1 MAQMAVAEAT
11 LNRVVALIRSG
22 FQSGL
27 KMDIMDPGGPAQ
39 LLSEGA
45 RCAKETVEARQPPS
59 VGGLGVVQLLTDT
72 APQVLPGGRHWDEFM
87 EGFVMSKSKSK
98 SRSKSKSKSN
108 SKVCEVRD
116 VPDTDPRVGLRGQ
129 KTLYA
134 AEAIRR
140 SDVVM
145 PYQGYLCFESEYER
159 LSSPLTKLDYERYT
173 CEVFTEVEPPAGHEG
188 SLVLVGYGFGN
199 HSLYINDPV
208 IDPYSRA
215 AAVTVAEPN
224 VQLWEVTYRGWPYVF
239 VGAIR
244 DIAVGEELFMNY
256 SRTYWDGIALQQ
268 QMHTSLQRALRPIVE
283 EVDAYHSR
291 CGSLCGRS
299 DEVVSLAT
307 LRAMVAECV
316 SHAEQQHT
324 SEVAPKMYY
333 AVMDS
338 DSCCGE
344 VEGNPVRTPEPGDV
358 FLLVH
363 FRGGGFGL
371 LGFGVFSSIVG
382 MCIQFS
388 SVVEHR
394 AEMHA
399 PPDVFSLQRKNRCQ
413 VIREDMQDW
422 ARQMWRTVHKRAR
435 HS

>member
-1 MAQMAVAEAT
+1 MAQMAEAT
-11 LNRVVALIRSG
+11 LNRVVALIRTG

-27 KMDIMDPGGPAQ
+27 KMDITDPGGPAQ

-45 RCAKETVEARQPPS
+45 QLAKETVEARQPPS

-72 APQVLPGGRHWDEFM
+72 APHMLHGGRHWDEFM
-87 EGFVMSKSKSK
+87 EGFVNRKSKSK
-98 SRSKSKSKSN
+98 A
-108 SKVCEVRD
+108 CEVRD

-134 AEAIRR
+134 AKAIRR

-145 PYQGYLCFESEYER
+145 PYQGYMCFESEYEM

-173 CEVFTEVEPPAGHEG
+173 CEVFTEVEPPVGHEG

-199 HSLYINDPV
+199 QSLYINDPV
-208 IDPYSRA
+208 IDPYSRDV
-215 AAVTVAEPN
+215 VTVAEPN

-239 VGAIR
+239 VGALR
-244 DIAVGEELFMNY
+244 DIAAGEELFMNY

-283 EVDAYHSR
+283 EVEAYHRR
-291 CGSLCGRS
+291 CGGSSS
-299 DEVVSLAT
+299 DEVVSLTT
-307 LRAMVAECV
+307 LSSMVTE
-316 SHAEQQHT
+316 HAQASCLPQQQQH
-324 SEVAPKMYY
+324 SPKMVPKMYY
-333 AVMDS
+333 AVMDD
-338 DSCCGE
+338 DSCYGE
-344 VEGNPVRTPEPGDV
+344 AKGNPARTPEPGDV

-363 FRGGGFGL
+363 SRSGGAFGL

-382 MCIQFS
+382 MCIHFS

-422 ARQMWRTVHKRAR
+422 ARQTWHSVHKRVR
-435 HS
+435 R

>member
-1 MAQMAVAEAT
+1 MAEAT
-11 LNRVVALIRSG
+11 LNRVAALIRTG

-27 KMDIMDPGGPAQ
+27 KMDITDPGGPAQ

-45 RCAKETVEARQPPS
+45 RLAKETVEARQPPS

-72 APQVLPGGRHWDEFM
+72 APQILPGGRHWDEFV
-87 EGFVMSKSKSK
+87 EGFVTRKRCSKSKA
-98 SRSKSKSKSN
+98 
-108 SKVCEVRD
+108 CEVRD

-140 SDVVM
+140 SDVLM
-145 PYQGYLCFESEYER
+145 PYQGYLCFESEYEM

-199 HSLYINDPV
+199 QSLYINDPV
-208 IDPYSRA
+208 IDPYSR

-239 VGAIR
+239 VGALR
-244 DIAVGEELFMNY
+244 NIAVGEELFMNY

-268 QMHTSLQRALRPIVE
+268 QMHTSLQRALLPIVE
-283 EVDAYHSR
+283 EVEAYQRR
-291 CGSLCGRS
+291 CGGS
-299 DEVVSLAT
+299 DDVVSLAT
-307 LRAMVAECV
+307 LRAMVAE
-316 SHAEQQHT
+316 HAHESF
-324 SEVAPKMYY
+324 SEVQQQPHTPEVVPKMYY

-338 DSCCGE
+338 DSCCGKA
-344 VEGNPVRTPEPGDV
+344 EGNPVRTPEPGDV
-358 FLLVH
+358 FMLVH
-363 FRGGGFGL
+363 SRGGGFGL

-382 MCIQFS
+382 MSIHFS
-388 SVVEHR
+388 SIVEHR

-399 PPDVFSLQRKNRCQ
+399 PPDVFSLQRKNRSQ

-422 ARQMWRTVHKRAR
+422 ARQMWHSVHKRTR
-435 HS
+435 RS